1 LSAFGTAWPSLVAAS
16 ATAFT
21 TLVFARAALHK
32 LGDFTTFTGFVAD
45 YQVVPEKLIRPAS
58 IGLAVAEVAVVA
70 AAFVPMLQPVGL
82 YLAIGL
88 YLLYATVIGL
98 NVSRGRGRVE
108 CGCGGAAQPLS
119 WTLVTRNFA
128 LAGIAGLGLAG
139 PASALGV
146 DAAIAAILSGLT
158 LFIGYLLVEQIM
170 ANFAQMRL
178 KR

>member
-1 LSAFGTAWPSLVAAS
+1 MSADWTSLVAAS

-45 YQVVPEKLIRPAS
+45 YQVVPERQVAPVSMA
-58 IGLAVAEVAVVA
+58 LAAAEVVVVA
-70 AAFVPMLQPVGL
+70 AAFLPGLQPLGMVV
-82 YLAIGL
+82 AIAL
-88 YLLYATVIGL
+88 YLLYAAVIGL
-98 NVSRGRGRVE
+98 NVARGRDRVE

-119 WTLVTRNFA
+119 WTLVTRNFV
-128 LAGIAGLGLAG
+128 L
-139 PASALGV
+139 
-146 DAAIAAILSGLT
+146 AAIAAIGLAGPISALGVAEALTAIVSGLT
-158 LFIGYLLVEQIM
+158 LFVGYQLVEQIM

>member
-1 LSAFGTAWPSLVAAS
+1 MAAS

-45 YQVVPEKLIRPAS
+45 YQVVPEKLVRPAS
-58 IGLAVAEVAVVA
+58 MGLAIAEVAVVA
-70 AAFVPMLQPVGL
+70 SAFIPALQLAGL
-82 YLAIGL
+82 GLAIGL
-88 YLLYATVIGL
+88 YLLYAAVISV
-98 NVSRGRGRVE
+98 NVSRGRDRVE

-119 WTLVTRNFA
+119 WTLVTRNLA
-128 LAGIAGLGLAG
+128 LAAIAGLGLAG

-146 DAAIAAILSGLT
+146 DAATTAIVSGFT
-158 LFIGYLLVEQIM
+158 LFVGYLLVEQIM

>member
-1 LSAFGTAWPSLVAAS
+1 MSADWTSLVAAS

-45 YQVVPEKLIRPAS
+45 YQVVSERQVSPVSMA
-58 IGLAVAEVAVVA
+58 LAAAEVAVVA
-70 AAFVPMLQPVGL
+70 AAFLPGLQPLGMVV
-82 YLAIGL
+82 AIGL
-88 YLLYATVIGL
+88 YLLYAAVIGL
-98 NVSRGRGRVE
+98 NVARGRDRVE

-128 LAGIAGLGLAG
+128 LAGVAAIGLVG
-139 PASALGV
+139 PISALGV
-146 DAAIAAILSGLT
+146 AEALTAIVSGLT
-158 LFIGYLLVEQIM
+158 LFVGYQLVEQIM